1 MVASVVPLAGTAGA
15 GEAPS
20 DATATPA
27 TIAFPDVPN
36 NAFFAEAVNWLA
48 SNGITSGIAVPG
60 GVIFA
65 PERVVTR
72 AQMATFLHKMMG
84 QPAAATS
91 CGLSDT
97 SAIPESVRQAVCWL
111 RSENITIANPYRPQG
126 AVTRGEMAL
135 FLYRLAK
142 LEPQPTSCGFQDT
155 PIGGELAS
163 ATCWMKTQFITNG
176 LDGNPARYG
185 PGVAVTRG
193 QMAAFLFRMASTPE
207 IWFDRPP
214 PSARFDCEVL
224 DPRSCLL
231 PFPSNHFTRPDATT
245 DTGLRLDFDQLSMPR
260 NAKGVRIDP
269 TDQNRSDGFSPGS
282 ALLVHLPSVDLAR
295 SGAAPITDMGS
306 SLDADAPI
314 VIVNKDTGQRHPYWA
329 ELDAQVTD
337 DGDQITFI
345 RPAVNF
351 DEGATYVVGLRNLVD
366 EAGAPLQPS
375 AAFAAIRD
383 GGPAPYPAVETRRS
397 EVNASID
404 FLDTTVTGLER
415 SELYLAW
422 EFTVASA
429 ESISGRLLKIRDET
443 FDLYSTKA
451 PSATV
456 TSTPTTGDCAPTLL
470 RCVTGILKVPNYLT
484 GFGQSGSRFN
494 LGPDGLP
501 RRNTNT
507 ATSKATLDV
516 TYWCAMPANASADN
530 PTRMVL
536 AGHGLLGSGRI
547 AQEDLDWAIRD
558 GNLTVCAVDLWGL
571 SQDDLLSG
579 SVLTLLQNLSDFP
592 TLPDRGQQAILNMLV
607 LGRALKDPRGLGS
620 LTQFRDAQNRDVL
633 DHDQLFYIGLSQGG
647 IMGGALMAVAQD
659 FDRGLLGVPGMN
671 YSTLLDRSVLGKPF
685 ASIIEGAYGGDPI
698 ERSIGSGVVQILW
711 DRSEANGYAHHILS
725 DPYADTP
732 AKEILIFMA
741 FADEAVANVATE
753 VMARTMDIPL
763 RQPALAPGRSPDVT
777 PFWGI
782 DSLTTFPHQGSGMLV
797 WDFGNPPPPT
807 TNVGPDSTPGFPD
820 PHGAGARLSA
830 LRTLI
835 DEYLAENGPFN
846 DVCNGNPCAGPRD
859 L

>member
-1 MVASVVPLAGTAGA
+1 MTAVPFASSATAA
-15 GEAPS
+15 EPEIAA
-20 DATATPA
+20 DATPA
-27 TIAFPDVPN
+27 IAQFPDVAP
-36 NAFFAEAVNWLA
+36 NAFYADAVNWLVER
-48 SNGITSGIAVPG
+48 NITSGINVSG
-60 GVIFA
+60 GVIFG

-72 AQMATFLHKMMG
+72 SQMATFLHKMMG
-84 QPAAATS
+84 QPAAGNS
-91 CGLSDT
+91 CGLSDEAT
-97 SAIPESVRQAVCWL
+97 IPAAVREAVCWL
-111 RSENITIANPYRPQG
+111 QAENITVANPYRPQG

-135 FLYRLAK
+135 FLYRLADAA
-142 LEPQPTSCGFQDT
+142 PQPTSCGFQDT
-155 PIGGELAS
+155 PSSGELAS
-163 ATCWMKTQFITNG
+163 ATCWMKAQFITNG
-176 LDGNPARYG
+176 IDGNPARYG

-193 QMAAFLFRMASTPE
+193 QMAAFLSRMASTPE
-207 IWFDRPP
+207 IWFDSPP

-231 PFPSNHFTRPDATT
+231 PFPSNHFTRVDATT
-245 DTGLRLDFDQLSMPR
+245 ATGLRLDFDRLSMPR

-282 ALLVHLPSVDLAR
+282 ALLVHLPGVDLTR
-295 SGAAPITDMGS
+295 SGVAPITDMGS
-306 SLDADAPI
+306 SLDPDAPV
-314 VIVNKDTGQRHPYWA
+314 VIINKETGERHPYWA

-337 DGDQITFI
+337 DEDRITFI

-351 DEGATYVVGLRNLVD
+351 EEGATYVVGLRNLVD
-366 EAGAPLQPS
+366 ESGTPLEPSLAFDTIRNQWAAPSP
-375 AAFAAIRD
+375 AIE
-383 GGPAPYPAVETRRS
+383 ARRA
-397 EVNASID
+397 EVNATID
-404 FLDTTVTGLER
+404 HLGTRGVER

-429 ESISGRLLKIRDET
+429 ENISGRLLKIRDET
-443 FDLYSTKA
+443 FNLYASKA
-451 PSATV
+451 PSVSV
-456 TSTPTTGDCAPTLL
+456 TATPTTGDCVPSLL
-470 RCVTGILKVPNYLT
+470 KCVTGVVKVPNFLT
-484 GFGQSGSRFN
+484 GSGQPGSRFN

-501 RRNTNT
+501 RRNTNS
-507 ATSKATLDV
+507 ATSRATLDV
-516 TYWCAMPANASADN
+516 TYWCAMPANVSGAN

-571 SQDDLLSG
+571 SQDDLTSGAVLS
-579 SVLTLLQNLSDFP
+579 LLQNLSDFP

-607 LGRALKDPRGLGS
+607 LGRAMKDPGGLAS
-620 LTQFRDAQNRDVL
+620 LPAFRDSQGRGVL

-671 YSTLLDRSVLGKPF
+671 YSTLLDRSVLGAPF
-685 ASIIEGAYGGDPI
+685 SSIINGAYGGDPI

-711 DRSEANGYAHHILS
+711 DRSEANGYAHHVTS
-725 DPYADTP
+725 DPYANTP
-732 AKEILIFMA
+732 AKDILIFMA
-741 FADEAVANVATE
+741 FADEAVANVTTE
-753 VMARTMDIPL
+753 VMARTMNIPL
-763 RQPALAPGRSPDVT
+763 RQPALAPGRSPDVE
-777 PFWGI
+777 PFWNI
-782 DSLTTFPHQGSGMLV
+782 EPLTTFPHQGSGMLI
-797 WDFGNPPPPT
+797 WDFGNPAPPT
-807 TNVGPDSTPGFPD
+807 TNTGPSSTPGFPD

-835 DEYLAENGPFN
+835 DEYLEENGVFS